1 MSVKVAISSSK
12 IDNAACSDFR
22 KVCVFAGLL
31 AAVDTGVDVPAW
43 GAVVA
48 IASTL
53 VTVIKLRIRCFDLR
67 TQWYS
72 HQSNRLMNWLI

>member
-12 IDNAACSDFR
+12 IDNAAHSDFR

-43 GAVVA
+43 GLGPVL
-48 IASTL
+48 STI